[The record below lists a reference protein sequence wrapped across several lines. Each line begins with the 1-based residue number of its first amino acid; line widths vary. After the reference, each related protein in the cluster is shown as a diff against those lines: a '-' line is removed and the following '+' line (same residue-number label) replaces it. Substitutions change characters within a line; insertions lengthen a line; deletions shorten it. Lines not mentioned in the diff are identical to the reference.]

1 MSGHAV
7 GIDVGGSGVKAV
19 AVTREGAVM
28 SQLNRSFDPSASMAF
43 AGTVRDVLREM
54 FALHGEALEAVG
66 VSAPGLASK
75 DERSVAFMPGRLEGI
90 EGLDWTEY
98 LGAPFGVPVLNDA
111 HAALLGE
118 VWQGAAKGVENVF
131 MLTLGTGV
139 GGAAMVDGR
148 LLKGAIGRAGHLGHI
163 CLDPEG
169 PKDICNL
176 PGSLELAVGNCSLQE
191 RAGGRFAT
199 THDLVR
205 AVADG
210 DAFAGTVWDRSVR
223 RLALGVASLI
233 NVLDPERVILG
244 GGIAEAGDLLF
255 APLRRHLAEY
265 EWRPGGAAV
274 EVVQPALGEYAG
286 AMGSAW
292 NALQHLS

>member
-1 MSGHAV
+1 MSYAV
-7 GIDVGGSGVKAV
+7 GIDIGGSSVKAV
-19 AVTREGAVM
+19 AVTKDGNVL
-28 SQLNRSFDPSASMAF
+28 SQSNRSFEPSGFMAF
-43 AGTVRDVLREM
+43 ARTVRDVLREK

-66 VSAPGLASK
+66 LSAPGLAAK
-75 DERSVAFMPGRLEGI
+75 DERSIAFMPGRLEGI
-90 EGLDWTEY
+90 EGLDWTDY
-98 LGAPFGVPVLNDA
+98 LGAPFVAPVLNDA

-163 CLDPEG
+163 CLDPDG
-169 PKDICNL
+169 PMDICNL
-176 PGSLELAVGNCSLQE
+176 PGSLEHAIGNYSLNE
-191 RAGGRFAT
+191 RTEGRFAT

-205 AVADG
+205 AVAAG
-210 DAFAGTVWDRSVR
+210 DAFATERWDRSVR

-233 NVLDPERVILG
+233 NVLDPERVIVG
-244 GGIAEAGDLLF
+244 GGIAEAGPALLE
-255 APLRRHLAEY
+255 PLERYLAEY
-265 EWRPGGAAV
+265 EWRPGGRSV
-274 EVVQPALGEYAG
+274 EIVQPALGEYAG

-292 NALQHLS
+292 NALKHSP